1 MSRQRKA
8 YLLALAAILFWST
21 AGSAFKLSLDRT
33 PTSEPQLLLF
43 AAAVSLAFLAGWQAF
58 RGKLRGSFRLS
69 RREWINSAI
78 MGALNPFGY
87 YIILFKAYNLI
98 QAQEAVALNY
108 IWPVTLVLLSIPV
121 LKQKISLMSILALLL
136 SFSGIVIIVVY
147 MSTSGIY
154 DDKES
159 TPLGIFLALASSLFW
174 AGFWLMN
181 MRDKR
186 EEAAKLLVSFLF
198 GFIYI
203 LIYFPLYLLITG
215 DEFIITLPG
224 LAGSAYIGIFEMGL
238 TFVLWLKALQLSSTT
253 ARVSNLVYISPF
265 LSLMFVSVAVGE
277 TIQAYTIVG
286 LVLIVGG
293 IVMQRAVR

>member
-1 MSRQRKA
+1 MSDQRKA

-43 AAAVSLAFLAGWQAF
+43 ATVVSLAFLAGWQAF
-58 RGKLRGSFRLS
+58 RGKLRVSFRLS
-69 RREWINSAI
+69 RREWIKSAI

-87 YIILFKAYNLI
+87 YIVLFKAYNLI

-108 IWPVTLVLLSIPV
+108 VWPLTLVLLSIPV
-121 LKQKISLMSILALLL
+121 LKQKISMMSILALLL
-136 SFSGIVIIVVY
+136 SFSGIVVIVVY

-154 DDKES
+154 DDKQS

-181 MRDKR
+181 MKDRR

-203 LIYFPLYLLITG
+203 LIYLPLYLLVSG

-253 ARVSNLVYISPF
+253 ARISNLVYISPF
-265 LSLMFVSVAVGE
+265 LSLLFVAVAVGE

-293 IVMQRAVR
+293 IVMQRAVK

>member
-43 AAAVSLAFLAGWQAF
+43 ATAVSLTFLAIWQAF
-58 RGKLRGSFRLS
+58 RGRLRKSFRLS

-87 YIILFKAYNLI
+87 YIVLFKAYNLI

-108 IWPVTLVLLSIPV
+108 VWPLTLVLLSIPV
-121 LKQKISLMSILALLL
+121 LKQKISMMSILALLL
-136 SFSGIVIIVVY
+136 SFSGIVVIVVY

-154 DDKES
+154 DDQQS

-181 MRDKR
+181 MKDRR

-203 LIYFPLYLLITG
+203 LIYLPLYLLVSG
-215 DEFIITLPG
+215 DEFIITLLG

-253 ARVSNLVYISPF
+253 ARISNLVYISPF
-265 LSLMFVSVAVGE
+265 LSLLFVSVAVGE

-293 IVMQRAVR
+293 IVMQRTVR